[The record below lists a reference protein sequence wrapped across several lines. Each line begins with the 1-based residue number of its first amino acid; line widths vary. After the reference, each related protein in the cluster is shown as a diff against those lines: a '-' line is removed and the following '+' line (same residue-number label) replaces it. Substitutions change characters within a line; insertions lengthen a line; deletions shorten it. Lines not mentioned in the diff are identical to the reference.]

1 MSSKFDLVVI
11 GGGSGGVAC
20 ARRAAEYNAKVA
32 IIESHRFGGTCVIR
46 GCIPKKLMMYAGNI
60 SDAIFQAKDFG
71 WIGLQS
77 AEISHEIGSWTS
89 KKNIEISR
97 LEKIYEDLLK
107 TSGVELIKGSA
118 VVVNKNEVKVGKHH
132 FFTKNLVIAV
142 GGTPNLNQI
151 NGLENALTSDGILDL
166 DKNPGRVG
174 ILGSGYIATEF
185 ATILNDLGIEVSLL
199 FRADLPLKGFDND
212 IRVRLM
218 NHMVNSGINVHPASK
233 FHSIEKT
240 PDGAK
245 VRLSDNTFEFDTVLN
260 ALGRFPNIEGLFG
273 PGQSPAIGSRGE
285 IIVDENNKS
294 SIPGVFAIGDV
305 TDRVNLTPVAIAEG
319 RAVAENLF
327 NKNSLRVDYN
337 EIATAV
343 FTSPPIGTIG
353 LTEEAALKKTENA
366 YRIYESEFNPLKK
379 SFASKKTKAYYK
391 LIVEDKSDR
400 LVGAHIFGDDAPE
413 IIQTLAIA
421 FKAGA
426 TKSHLDDTMAVH
438 PTGAEELVLMRKPSR
453 TI

>member
-1 MSSKFDLVVI
+1 LLVI

-20 ARRAAEYNAKVA
+20 ARRAAEYNAKVG

-46 GCIPKKLMMYAGNI
+46 GCIPKKLMMYAGEVGN
-60 SDAIFQAKDFG
+60 ALFQAEGFG
-71 WIGLQS
+71 WCGLES
-77 AEISHEIGSWTS
+77 SEINHEIGTWTS

-107 TSGVELIKGSA
+107 TSEVELVKGSA
-118 VVVNKNEVKVGKHH
+118 VVVNKNEVKVGDRHL
-132 FFTKNLVIAV
+132 FTKNLVIAV

-166 DKNPGRVG
+166 NKTPGRVG

-185 ATILNDLGIEVSLL
+185 ASILNNLGIEVSLL
-199 FRADLPLKGFDND
+199 FRADLPLKGFDKD
-212 IRVRLM
+212 VRVRLM
-218 NHMVNSGINVHPASK
+218 SHMVNCGISVHPASK
-233 FHSIEKT
+233 FQAIEKT
-240 PDGAK
+240 SKSLK
-245 VRLSDNTFEFDTVLN
+245 VRLTNDTFEFDTVLN
-260 ALGRFPNIEGLFG
+260 ALGRSPNVEGLFA
-273 PGQSPAIGSRGE
+273 PGQCPAIGSKGE
-285 IIVDENNKS
+285 IIVDANNQS

-327 NKNSLRVDYN
+327 NKNSLKVDYT

-353 LTEEAALKKTENA
+353 LTEEAAIKKNKNT

-379 SFASKKTKAYYK
+379 SFTSKKTKAYYK
-391 LIVEDKSDR
+391 LIVEDKSDK

-426 TKSHLDDTMAVH
+426 RKSHLDDTMAVH

-453 TI
+453 II

>member
-32 IIESHRFGGTCVIR
+32 VIESHRFGGTCVIR
-46 GCIPKKLMMYAGNI
+46 GCIPKKLMMYAGDI
-60 SDAIFQAKDFG
+60 SDAISQAGTFG
-71 WIGLQS
+71 WIGLKS
-77 AEISHEIGSWTS
+77 NEINHEIGKWTS
-89 KKNIEISR
+89 RKNVEISR

-118 VVVNKNEVKVGKHH
+118 MIVNKNEVKVGDCRY
-132 FFTKNLVIAV
+132 FTKNLVIAV

-166 DKNPGRVG
+166 DENPGRVG

-185 ATILNDLGIEVSLL
+185 ATILNNLGIEVSLL

>member
-46 GCIPKKLMMYAGNI
+46 GCIPKKLMMYAGDIGNT
-60 SDAIFQAKDFG
+60 AFHAGDFG
-71 WIGLQS
+71 WIGLEP
-77 AEISHEIGSWTS
+77 AKISHEIGTWTS

-118 VVVNKNEVKVGKHH
+118 VVVNKNEVKVGDRHYLS
-132 FFTKNLVIAV
+132 KNLVIAV

-166 DKNPGRVG
+166 DETPGRVG

-185 ATILNDLGIEVSLL
+185 ASILNNLGIEVSLL
-199 FRADLPLKGFDND
+199 FRADMPLKGFDKD
-212 IRVRLM
+212 IRIRLM
-218 NHMVNSGINVHPASK
+218 NHMVDSGINVHPACK
-233 FHSIEKT
+233 FHAIEKT
-240 PDGAK
+240 PEGTK
-245 VRLSDNTFEFDTVLN
+245 VRLTDRTFHFDTVLN
-260 ALGRFPNIEGLFG
+260 ALGRSPNTKGLFV
-273 PGQSPAIGSRGE
+273 PGQSPAIGSKGQ

-294 SIPGVFAIGDV
+294 SIPEVFAIGDV
-305 TDRVNLTPVAIAEG
+305 TDRINLTPVAIAEG

-327 NKNSLRVDYN
+327 NKNSLKVDYN
-337 EIATAV
+337 QIASAV

-353 LTEEAALKKTENA
+353 LTEEAVKKSKNTH
-366 YRIYESEFNPLKK
+366 RIYESEFNPLKK
-379 SFASKKTKAYYK
+379 SFTSKKTKAFYK
-391 LIVEDKSDR
+391 LIVEDKSDK

-426 TKSHLDDTMAVH
+426 KKSHLDDTMAVH

-453 TI
+453 II